1 MKAIFAVL
9 FVLLTV
15 AGCSRRVEVQTGPQ
29 PASEVALSVTN
40 NSSQAVNVYVVT
52 GGTDIFVGQVTA
64 NSTQLLN
71 VAGVAS
77 GTVVTLRARPVS
89 GGDGWRRDNV
99 TLSGTTTWQV
109 P

>member
-1 MKAIFAVL
+1 MKAILAVC
-9 FVLLTV
+9 FVLLAVT
-15 AGCSRRVEVQTGPQ
+15 GCSRRVEVQTGPQ
-29 PASEVALSVTN
+29 PTSEVALRVTN
-40 NSSQAVNVYVVT
+40 NSNQAVNVYVVT
-52 GGTDIFVGQVTA
+52 GGTDIFVGQVSA

-77 GTVVTLRARPVS
+77 GTVVSLRARPVS

-99 TLSGTTTWQV
+99 SLSGETTWQV